1 MAKKKISEM
10 SEDEV
15 AELEEVMN
23 NLARHQ
29 LIRKLLADILVDM
42 TIARDIRHTD
52 PMEYPNMIKS
62 EIDRIVEQWKQ
73 NGHAT
78 DASISTTDS
87 SAKKSTEGNT
97 ENRV

>member
-10 SEDEV
+10 SDAEV
-15 AELEEVMN
+15 AELEEDMN
-23 NLARHQ
+23 TIAKHQ
-29 LIRKLLADILVDM
+29 LKRKLLADILVDM

-97 ENRV
+97 EIRV

>member
-15 AELEEVMN
+15 TELEEVMN
-23 NLARHQ
+23 TIARHQ

-52 PMEYPNMIKS
+52 PMEYPNMIKG

>member
-1 MAKKKISEM
+1 MANKKISEM
-10 SEDEV
+10 SDSEV

-23 NLARHQ
+23 TLARHQ

-42 TIARDIRHTD
+42 TIARDIRHTG

-78 DASISTTDS
+78 DASINTTDS

-97 ENRV
+97 ESRV

>member
-52 PMEYPNMIKS
+52 PMEYPNMIKI

>member
-10 SEDEV
+10 SDDEV

-23 NLARHQ
+23 TLARHQ

-73 NGHAT
+73 NEHAT
-78 DASISTTDS
+78 DASINTTDS

-97 ENRV
+97 ESRV

>member
-1 MAKKKISEM
+1 M
-10 SEDEV
+10 SESDV

-23 NLARHQ
+23 TLARHQ

-73 NGHAT
+73 NEHAT
-78 DASISTTDS
+78 DANISSIDS
-87 SAKKSTEGNT
+87 SAKKSIEGNT
-97 ENRV
+97 ESRV

>member
-10 SEDEV
+10 SDDEV

-52 PMEYPNMIKS
+52 PMEYPNMIKG

>member
-1 MAKKKISEM
+1 MANKNLIEM
-10 SEDEV
+10 SDAEV
-15 AELEEVMN
+15 SEFENVMN
-23 NLARHQ
+23 DLARHQ
-29 LIRKLLADILVDM
+29 MIRKLLSDMLVDM

-73 NGHAT
+73 NEHAT
-78 DASISTTDS
+78 DASINTTDS

>member
-10 SEDEV
+10 SDAEV

-23 NLARHQ
+23 TLARHQ
-29 LIRKLLADILVDM
+29 LIRNLLADILVDM

-52 PMEYPNMIKS
+52 PMEYPNMIKG